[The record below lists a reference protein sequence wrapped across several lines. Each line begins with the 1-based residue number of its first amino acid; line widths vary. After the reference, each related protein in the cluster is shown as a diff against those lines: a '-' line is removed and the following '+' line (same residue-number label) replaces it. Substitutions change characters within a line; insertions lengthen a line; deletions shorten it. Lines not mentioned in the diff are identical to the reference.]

1 MDKSQDK
8 VCVEQALRLAGC
20 ALCNLDRPALIII
33 EREKDFLIG
42 VAGECGKVNQDD
54 WSTDFNLVLSLL
66 LHWECM
72 TEVEKERLLELASSL
87 AMRRKTK
94 QEEAA
99 HG

>member
-1 MDKSQDK
+1 MDKAHDK
-8 VCVEQALRLAGC
+8 VCVEQALKLAGC
-20 ALCNLDRPALIII
+20 ALCNLGRPALIII

-42 VAGECGKVNQDD
+42 VAGECDKVNQDD

-72 TEVEKERLLELASSL
+72 TEDEKERLLELASSL